1 MADTF
6 SFKMS
11 KISFG
16 DISKSTD
23 GNSLDV
29 VVATLKSA
37 SKSNDILSDAQPM
50 VVVNFSF
57 NLGFMPGS
65 CSWMMPAKQLST
77 QAEIS
82 SCIKLDV
89 KDIPRSSK
97 AGLITKGT
105 RSLYLVSLRALPAYV
120 AHGQAYRI
128 RTALNNLCREDAP
141 KDALLTRIIYS
152 SNKMLEEWWDEVV
165 AKRTTTL
172 TPTMPAGSSTLTAGG
187 RRAVPVVLTNS
198 GGRGA
203 PNEQ

>member
-1 MADTF
+1 MAASF

-37 SKSNDILSDAQPM
+37 SNSNDILSDAQPM
-50 VVVNFSF
+50 VVVNLTFH
-57 NLGFMPGS
+57 LGFRTES
-65 CSWMMPAKQLST
+65 WSWMMPAKQLPT
-77 QAEIS
+77 QDI
-82 SCIKLDV
+82 IKLDV

-105 RSLYLVSLRALPAYV
+105 RSLYLVSLRALPAYL

-152 SNKMLEEWWDEVV
+152 SNKMLQEWWDEVV
-165 AKRTTTL
+165 AKRTISL
-172 TPTMPAGSSTLTAGG
+172 TPTMLGAVARFTSS
-187 RRAVPVVLTNS
+187 
-198 GGRGA
+198 
-203 PNEQ
+203 

>member
-29 VVATLKSA
+29 VVANLKSA
-37 SKSNDILSDAQPM
+37 SNSNDILSDAQPM
-50 VVVNFSF
+50 VVVNLTFH
-57 NLGFMPGS
+57 LGFKTEGW
-65 CSWMMPAKQLST
+65 SWMMPAKQLPT
-77 QAEIS
+77 QDI
-82 SCIKLDV
+82 IKLDV

-105 RSLYLVSLRALPAYV
+105 RSLYLVSLRALPAYL
-120 AHGQAYRI
+120 AHGQASYRI

-152 SNKMLEEWWDEVV
+152 SNKMLQEWWDEVV

-187 RRAVPVVLTNS
+187 RRAVYVVLTNS

>member
-1 MADTF
+1 MAASF

-50 VVVNFSF
+50 VVVNLSF
-57 NLGFMPGS
+57 HLGFWTGS
-65 CSWMMPAKQLST
+65 WSWMMPAKQLPT
-77 QAEIS
+77 QDI
-82 SCIKLDV
+82 IKLDV

-105 RSLYLVSLRALPAYV
+105 RSLYLVSLRALPAYL

-152 SNKMLEEWWDEVV
+152 SNKMLQEWWEEVV

-187 RRAVPVVLTNS
+187 RRAVHVVLTNS